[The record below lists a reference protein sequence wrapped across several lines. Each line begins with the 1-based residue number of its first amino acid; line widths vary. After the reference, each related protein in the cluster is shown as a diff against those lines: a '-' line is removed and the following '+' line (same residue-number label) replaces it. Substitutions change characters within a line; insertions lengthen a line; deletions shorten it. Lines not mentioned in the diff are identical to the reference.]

1 MARKTIVELVDD
13 TDDTRSADE
22 TVEFGIDGVTYEI
35 DLATV
40 NAEKLRTD
48 INKWVQH
55 ARRVAGRNRRGTG
68 RRSTPRIDRLQ
79 TTAIREW
86 ASKNGHKVSTRG
98 RVPAEIIDAYN
109 AAGGT
114 KVDTAVTA
122 QLTELAEDK
131 KPARQRRTKV
141 TADTGAEAT
150 DS

>member
-40 NAEKLRTD
+40 NAEKLRNQLST
-48 INKWVQH
+48 WVQH
-55 ARRVAGRNRRGTG
+55 SRRVSGRNRRGTG
-68 RRSTPRIDRLQ
+68 RHSTPKIDRLQ
-79 TTAIREW
+79 TAAIRDW

-98 RVPAEIIDAYN
+98 RVPAEIINAYN
-109 AAGGT
+109 TAGGT
-114 KVDTAVTA
+114 KVDTSVTA

-141 TADTGAEAT
+141 TADAGAEAA

>member
-35 DLATV
+35 DLATI
-40 NAEKLRTD
+40 NADKLRAD
-48 INKWVQH
+48 LNKWAEH
-55 ARRVAGRNRRGTG
+55 ARRVGGRSRRGTG
-68 RRSTPRIDRLQ
+68 RRGGAKIDRLQ
-79 TTAIREW
+79 TAAIREW
-86 ASKNGHKVSTRG
+86 AAKNGHKVSTRG
-98 RVPAEIIDAYN
+98 RVPAEIVDAYN

-122 QLTELAEDK
+122 QLAELAEEK
-131 KPARQRRTKV
+131 KPTRQRRTKA
-141 TADTGAEAT
+141 TANTSGEAT

>member
-40 NAEKLRTD
+40 NADKLRAD
-48 INKWVQH
+48 VNKWAEY
-55 ARRVAGRNRRGTG
+55 ARRVGGRNRRGTG

-79 TTAIREW
+79 TAAIRDW

-98 RVPAEIIDAYN
+98 RVAAEIVDAYN

-141 TADTGAEAT
+141 TADTGGEAA